1 MKIMLANFAKMV
13 NATGGLAKVT
23 CAFANEMHRRGHTVI
38 LVYCDEREG
47 EFFYPVT
54 NEVTRINLCH
64 YKEWHSKFPLTMK
77 IEREILRPL
86 NIRKSRNVN
95 DQFMERYLTEPLKR
109 SLDGIHPDVIV
120 ASQPAA
126 TRMLL
131 NKLKVD
137 IPVITM
143 SHGDPEDYF
152 HTYPEKEVEALGKSR
167 VCQVLL
173 PSYVK
178 AIKSRFP
185 DMQVEVIGNVVPQYS
200 VQADLTKDKT
210 SYKLLFV
217 GRLNKNHK
225 RPHLLIE
232 AFSKIA
238 KDYPSWNV
246 ELWGDIDNKNYVK
259 YMKAL
264 IKKNGLENRV
274 SFKGVT
280 NDVQSVLQTGDIFV
294 LPSAYEGFPLALTEA
309 MSMGLPVIAYK
320 SCSGA
325 NELIV
330 NDVNGLLCDEGADAL
345 ANGLKT
351 VMNNSEKRCLLGD
364 EARKTMSQY
373 NAENI
378 WKQWEHLIKRVVKE

>member
-23 CAFANEMHRRGHTVI
+23 CAFANEMHRRGHTVT

-54 NEVTRINLCH
+54 DEVTRINLCH
-64 YKEWHSKFPLTMK
+64 YKEWHAKFPLTMK
-77 IEREILRPL
+77 LEREILRPL

-95 DQFMERYLTEPLKR
+95 DLFMERYLTEPLKMGM
-109 SLDGIHPDVIV
+109 DEIGPDVIV

-126 TRMLL
+126 TRMLI
-131 NKLKVD
+131 NKLNVD
-137 IPVITM
+137 IPIITM

-200 VQADLTKDKT
+200 VQADLSKNKT
-210 SYKLLFV
+210 GYKLLFV

-238 KDYPSWNV
+238 KDYPAWNV

-264 IKKNGLENRV
+264 IKRNGLENRV
-274 SFKGVT
+274 IFKGVT

-309 MSMGLPVIAYK
+309 MSMGLPVVAYE
-320 SCSGA
+320 SCTGA
-325 NELIV
+325 NELII
-330 NDVNGLLCDEGADAL
+330 NSVNGLLCRDGVDAL
-345 ANGLKT
+345 AEGIKN
-351 VMNNSEKRCLLGD
+351 VMSDSEKRHVLGD
-364 EARKTMSQY
+364 EACKSMSKY

-378 WKQWEHLIKRVVKE
+378 WHQWEILIESIVKE

>member
-1 MKIMLANFAKMV
+1 MLANFAKMV

-23 CAFANEMHRRGHTVI
+23 CAFANEMHRRGHTVT

-54 NEVTRINLCH
+54 AEVTRINLCH

-77 IEREILRPL
+77 FERELLRPL
-86 NIRKSRNVN
+86 NIRKSRNIN
-95 DQFMERYLTEPLKR
+95 DRFMERYLTEPLKR
-109 SLDGIHPDVIV
+109 VMDEIRPDVIV

-131 NKLKVD
+131 NKLNVD

-178 AIKSRFP
+178 AIRGRFP
-185 DMQVEVIGNVVPQYS
+185 DMQVEVIGNVVPRYS
-200 VQADLTKDKT
+200 VQADLTRNKT

-238 KDYPSWNV
+238 KDYPAWNV

-264 IKKNGLENRV
+264 IKKNRLENKV
-274 SFKGVT
+274 FFKGVT
-280 NDVQSVLQTGDIFV
+280 NDVQSVLQTGDVFV

-309 MSMGLPVIAYK
+309 MSMGLPAVAYQ

-325 NELIV
+325 NELIM
-330 NDVNGLLCDEGADAL
+330 NDVNGLLCDEGVDAL
-345 ANGLKT
+345 AEGLGRLMDDKDLRMKLGGASSLSMKKYDAST
-351 VMNNSEKRCLLGD
+351 IWERWEKLIV
-364 EARKTMSQY
+364 ETMS
-373 NAENI
+373 N
-378 WKQWEHLIKRVVKE
+378 KD